1 MDSTSPNNKI
11 PQEDLD
17 DLSDTSNVC
26 LANLVKFLTEFGQ
39 PDLSVITVLESEN
52 ISQRTILH
60 D

>member
-26 LANLVKFLTEFGQ
+26 LANLVKFLTEFEQ